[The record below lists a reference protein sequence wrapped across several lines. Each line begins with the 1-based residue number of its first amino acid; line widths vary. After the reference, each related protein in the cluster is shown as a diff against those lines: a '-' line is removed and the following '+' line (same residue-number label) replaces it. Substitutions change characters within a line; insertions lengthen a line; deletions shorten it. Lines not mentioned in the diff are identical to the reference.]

1 MSVSSQHVY
10 AQVRFS
16 KESIQALLQLTEQ
29 AIQRAVQRTADRLL
43 AYATSGQS
51 NVPVKT
57 GRLRSS
63 FSVWTT
69 PRSIKFLWS
78 AIDPKSNYD
87 YAKIQDEGGLTGT
100 GGWIAGKYYS
110 QATAAYARE
119 WLHEELTREL
129 GAMTVP

>member
-1 MSVSSQHVY
+1 MTTI
-10 AQVRFS
+10 A
-16 KESIQALLQLTEQ
+16 
-29 AIQRAVQRTADRLL
+29 RLE

-51 NVPVKT
+51 NVPVRT

-63 FSVWTT
+63 FSAWATG
-69 PRSIKFLWS
+69 RGIKFLWS
-78 AIDPKSNYD
+78 AVDPKSNYD

-119 WLHEELTREL
+119 WLYEELTREL
-129 GAMTVP
+129 ENMKFETGLRAWIGAVNAL

>member
-1 MSVSSQHVY
+1 LSVSSQHVY

>member
-119 WLHEELTREL
+119 WLHEELVREL

>member
-1 MSVSSQHVY
+1 MSVASHHVY

-16 KESIQALLQLTEQ
+16 KESIQALLQLTDA
-29 AIQRAVQRTADRLL
+29 AIQRAIQRTMERLR

-51 NVPVKT
+51 NVPVRT

-63 FSVWTT
+63 FSIWNT

-78 AIDPKSNYD
+78 AIDPRSNYD
-87 YAKIQDEGGLTGT
+87 YARIQDEGGLTGT

-119 WLHEELTREL
+119 WLHEELVNEL
-129 GAMTVP
+129 QGMRVP

>member
-1 MSVSSQHVY
+1 LSVASSHVY

-16 KESIQALLQLTEQ
+16 KESIQALIQLTDA
-29 AIQRAVQRTADRLL
+29 AIQRAIQRTMERLR

-51 NVPVKT
+51 NVPVRT

-63 FSVWTT
+63 FSIWNT

-78 AIDPKSNYD
+78 AIDPRSNYD
-87 YAKIQDEGGLTGT
+87 YARIQDEGGLTGT

-119 WLHEELTREL
+119 WLHEELVNEL
-129 GAMTVP
+129 QGMRVP